1 MNLQKK
7 IIMESPETTNPKE
20 EIISN
25 DGLIKFFQEEY
36 NWTFAGPFYAPG
48 EIPVV
53 QEEYMEKGE
62 IATEI
67 GYLRDQ
73 LLSYVIADQFD
84 KNHTGRRIFWDKI
97 REQKG
102 EEFVKKIQN
111 LSKLRGA
118 NLTSSSWAMQSI
130 IRKLG
135 KQGYLKIAR
144 ELEKILDLKT
154 LKGADEYAEMDFDE
168 KVASAREFD
177 IRIYKFLEILS
188 Q

>member
-1 MNLQKK
+1 MA
-7 IIMESPETTNPKE
+7 SPETTNPKE
-20 EIISN
+20 EMISN

-36 NWTFAGPFYAPG
+36 NWTFAGPFYTQA
-48 EIPVV
+48 EIPEVR
-53 QEEYMEKGE
+53 EEYMEKGDITAE
-62 IATEI
+62 L

-102 EEFVKKIQN
+102 EGFVKKIQN

-135 KQGYLKIAR
+135 KQGYLEIAQ
-144 ELEKILDLKT
+144 ELEKILDLKA
-154 LKGADEYAEMDFDE
+154 LKGGDEYAEMDFDE
-168 KVASAREFD
+168 KVAYAREFD
-177 IRIYKFLEILS
+177 ARIHKFLKILS
-188 Q
+188 